1 MESLSKDVVALISL
15 VQRHKKSSLAAVVVV
30 IVVIS
35 GVKRGTLQGRYER
48 KILVA
53 AKKRCSYHSSL
64 SIAVLLLLL
73 LLFGPKAV
81 QRCQWCHSVVSLEV

>member
-1 MESLSKDVVALISL
+1 M
-15 VQRHKKSSLAAVVVV
+15 VVV

-64 SIAVLLLLL
+64 SITVLLLLL

-81 QRCQWCHSVVSLEV
+81 QRCQWCHSVVSLLDKRGGGKKKRYKNINKQCM